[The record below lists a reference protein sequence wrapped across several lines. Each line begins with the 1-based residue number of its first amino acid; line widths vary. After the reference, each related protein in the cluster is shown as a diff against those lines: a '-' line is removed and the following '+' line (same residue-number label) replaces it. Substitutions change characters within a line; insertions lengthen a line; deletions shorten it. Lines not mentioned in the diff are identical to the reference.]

1 MRITQSNLVSQLK
14 SNHIIQ
20 NIEYNSNQMSQ
31 SFGEWLLRHRKV
43 TSRRNGKLSR
53 DRIQENSYH
62 RSRRFEN
69 Y

>member
-20 NIEYNSNQMSQ
+20 KIEYNSNQMSQ

-43 TSRRNGKLSR
+43 TSRRNGELSR
-53 DRIQENSYH
+53 HRIQENSYH
-62 RSRRFEN
+62 GQRWIEN
-69 Y
+69 G

>member
-1 MRITQSNLVSQLK
+1 MRISQSNLVSQLK

-31 SFGEWLLRHRKV
+31 SFGERLLRHRKT

-53 DRIQENSYH
+53 HRIQENRYH
-62 RSRRFEN
+62 GQRWIEN
-69 Y
+69 D